1 MRLIKAGATSQT
13 IYVEILDS
21 TSTSGARKT
30 GLAFN
35 TSGLTAYYVRNGG
48 SATAITLATLAAANS
63 AYSSGGFKE
72 VDATNM
78 PGIYRL
84 DLPDAAV
91 AAGVSDVVVTLRG
104 ATGMVQVSSNI
115 QLTGADLQ
123 DSTFLGLSPYT
134 FGITDSGTAQS
145 VAGTTIQLKAG
156 APAYDISGSTVIVT
170 SATTGA
176 GQSRSIL
183 SYNTSTKTATV
194 DTWGTTPTG
203 TITYVVIGTPPAS
216 TSVPVPANVTQF
228 GGTAITSAA
237 GIPEVKVNNIAA
249 SAITA
254 TSIAANAITAAKV
267 ATDAIGAA
275 QLAADAVTEIQSGLA
290 TASALSTAQT
300 DLTTIKGKTNSLS
313 FTVAGQVDA
322 NIQYVNDVLVNGN
335 GAGIPWGP

>member
-1 MRLIKAGATSQT
+1 MRIIKAGATSQT

-21 TSTSGARKT
+21 TSTTGGRKT
-30 GLAFN
+30 GLAYN
-35 TSGLTAYYVRNGG
+35 TSSLTAYYVRNGG

-91 AAGVSDVVVTLRG
+91 AAGASDVVVTLKG
-104 ATGMVQVSSNI
+104 ATGMVQVSANI
-115 QLTGADLQ
+115 QLTTVDLQ
-123 DSTFLGLSPYT
+123 DSTFMGLSPFT
-134 FGITDSGTAQS
+134 FGITDYGTAQAVS
-145 VAGTTIQLKAG
+145 GTTIQLKAG
-156 APAYDISGSTVIVT
+156 APAYDLSGSTVIVT
-170 SATTGA
+170 SASTGA
-176 GQSRSIL
+176 SQSRSITA
-183 SYNTSTKTATV
+183 YNTSTKTATV

-216 TSVPVPANVTQF
+216 TAVPVPTNVTQF
-228 GGTAITSAA
+228 AGTAITSSA

-254 TSIAANAITAAKV
+254 TSIASNAITAAKV

-290 TASALSTAQT
+290 TSSALSTAQT
-300 DLTTIKGKTNSLS
+300 DITTIKGKTNSLT

-322 NIQYVNDVLVNGN
+322 NIQSVNDVTVNGN
-335 GAGIPWGP
+335 GAGTPWGP